1 MSEYVFVHL
10 LGLIAASISAV
21 VISLKPHRVLIF
33 IFFST
38 IFTPAAFFNIFFHV
52 AATVAFGTYCPGV
65 ITALFIYTPLFF
77 GITPLALHE
86 RLLTIRLTFVS
97 LAIAGAIHLADVSHN
112 VFKLWRLGCGH

>member
-10 LGLIAASISAV
+10 LGLIAAIISAV
-21 VISLKPHRVLIF
+21 VISLKPHRVLVF
-33 IFFST
+33 IFFTT

-52 AATVAFGTYCPGV
+52 GATIAFGTYCPGV